1 LTKLGALFLPAF
13 GLLMAGCGTGAT
25 SPPSPKPA
33 PTTSAAVVERTPT
46 PGATPRPT
54 QPKTTLKTAGM
65 IIAKKVSA
73 FDKGTAYMRAR
84 NSRAARQQFV
94 LSIKLHQRVADSYA
108 NLGSIALD
116 ERDAYDA
123 FRDYQLAVRL
133 GPNNPAYLYYAA
145 YAALA
150 AHDFNAAIPYVSR
163 CLHLQPRNT
172 AAYHLRFLAYG
183 SLLNY
188 RGQVRDARAL
198 VGLAPTSPVAYED
211 LGIALFNDRKVR
223 QAIQA
228 FTRAIQ
234 LQPKEVSY
242 YINRAIA
249 EQFSR
254 QTDLV
259 LRDLRTAKS
268 LTKDPETRKQI
279 EQAIARVINGAKH

>member
-1 LTKLGALFLPAF
+1 
-13 GLLMAGCGTGAT
+13 M
-25 SPPSPKPA
+25 
-33 PTTSAAVVERTPT
+33 
-46 PGATPRPT
+46 

-65 IIAKKVSA
+65 IVPKKVSA
-73 FDKGTAYMRAR
+73 FDKGTAYMRAG

-94 LSIKLHQRVADSYA
+94 LSIRLHQRVADSYA

-116 ERDAYDA
+116 ERRAHDA
-123 FRDYQLAVRL
+123 FRAYQSAAQL

-145 YAALA
+145 YAALS

-163 CLHLQPRNT
+163 CIHLQPRNT

-183 SLLNY
+183 SLLDY

-198 VGLAPTSPVAYED
+198 VGLAPTSPIAYAD

-234 LQPKEVSY
+234 LQPKEISY

-259 LRDLRTAKS
+259 LRDLRTAKFLS
-268 LTKDPETRKQI
+268 KDPGTRKQI
-279 EQAIARVINGAKH
+279 EQAIARVISGARH